1 MRTSPQSPESLRV
14 YPNDELQIVLRESNR
29 FVDDTCLGSAVVLDR
44 SVLDKQF
51 LEIKQDDRVLMTL
64 RFAPVEQ

>member
-1 MRTSPQSPESLRV
+1 MRTSLQNPASLRV